1 MGKRHSGYQVPGG
14 TLFQRIFL
22 MVRGRSE
29 ISAEKVY
36 LQVPG
41 TQSAVFPFI
50 YIGTQ
55 GASRYLV
62 PRVPFSHSFTLV
74 PRVPPYTTYPFYAF
88 QFNICLN
95 QTCIYFYF
103 FQFMFSYR
111 PQLRTELLKKK
122 KGYLILWTS
131 CTSIIFINFA
141 VIAGLDTKENVKIG
155 CLGLISRII

>member
-74 PRVPPYTTYPFYAF
+74 PRVPPYTTRFHHENMPMQYLAISHCCKNDNF
-88 QFNICLN
+88 QMKNYDIFL
-95 QTCIYFYF
+95 F
-103 FQFMFSYR
+103 
-111 PQLRTELLKKK
+111 LLKHR
-122 KGYLILWTS
+122 LWVYVRTAS
-131 CTSIIFINFA
+131 LRRF
-141 VIAGLDTKENVKIG
+141 
-155 CLGLISRII
+155 